1 MRKLLAII
9 ILIFS
14 VDNLNSQT
22 LQGTLEGS
30 VSYISSQN
38 VYVKFQSTDG
48 ISAGD
53 TLFYSQNNKMVP
65 VLKVTDKSSISC
77 VCLPISS
84 IKLNVGDK
92 ILSKAVQLSQ
102 TKTEEPVSTSVTT
115 QNIQAIDSVV
125 VVPLDKKKSRQKIHG
140 NLAVASYFNT
150 TNTVG
155 ANTQN
160 MQYTFSLGA
169 QNIGES
175 RLSAECYITFYQKLD
190 STGRS
195 EIKQDIF
202 NGLKIY
208 NLALSYEIGK
218 SSKIWLGRKI
228 NPRISNMGAVDGLQY
243 ELKLK
248 SFTLGAL
255 AGSRPDYRNYSFNA
269 NLLQYGAFISHD
281 LQSKKGFMQTTLA
294 FVQQNNSG
302 VTDRRFAYLQHSNG
316 LVKNLT
322 FFGSVQF
329 ELYNKVYVPKDTVAH
344 IDSSYKSSSAPKL
357 SNLYLSLRYRVI
369 RQLSFSLSYSAMNN
383 IIYYETYKSFID
395 KMLEYETSQGY
406 LFQVYAQPA
415 KRLSIGVTA
424 GYRFQKKDP
433 KPSKNLNAYLTYS
446 QIPGIGISATA
457 NFLLMETAYLSGKV
471 YGLGIS
477 RDLVPGVLFA
487 SLNYK
492 NVNYTYVGSDYK
504 TLQNAVEAS
513 LYWRIYKKI
522 AFSLY
527 YEGTFE
533 KIDTYNR
540 IYGQLSVGF

>member
-1 MRKLLAII
+1 
-9 ILIFS
+9 
-14 VDNLNSQT
+14 
-22 LQGTLEGS
+22 
-30 VSYISSQN
+30 
-38 VYVKFQSTDG
+38 
-48 ISAGD
+48 
-53 TLFYSQNNKMVP
+53 
-65 VLKVTDKSSISC
+65 
-77 VCLPISS
+77 
-84 IKLNVGDK
+84 
-92 ILSKAVQLSQ
+92 
-102 TKTEEPVSTSVTT
+102 
-115 QNIQAIDSVV
+115 
-125 VVPLDKKKSRQKIHG
+125 
-140 NLAVASYFNT
+140 
-150 TNTVG
+150 
-155 ANTQN
+155 
-160 MQYTFSLGA
+160 
-169 QNIGES
+169 
-175 RLSAECYITFYQKLD
+175 
-190 STGRS
+190 
-195 EIKQDIF
+195 
-202 NGLKIY
+202 
-208 NLALSYEIGK
+208 
-218 SSKIWLGRKI
+218 
-228 NPRISNMGAVDGLQY
+228 
-243 ELKLK
+243 
-248 SFTLGAL
+248 
-255 AGSRPDYRNYSFNA
+255 
-269 NLLQYGAFISHD
+269 
-281 LQSKKGFMQTTLA
+281 MQTTLA

-316 LVKNLT
+316 LVKNLS

-344 IDSSYKSSSAPKL
+344 IDSSYKSSGVPKL